1 VRQSL
6 SSFLRTY
13 SHSRGVRDRSLI
25 FGLIFAILFSTPSVL
40 VLCFGV
46 VGTSGNSI
54 FTGALL
60 TVSMAAL
67 GPLCFRR
74 NLVLVPADY
83 IFFLFLLTISFS
95 FAFNG
100 QSSNTKEC
108 ELLALSLS
116 AYPACR
122 LITETDLTIGRPSF
136 IAVSSLIVVLGTV
149 ATGFAVFQQWD
160 DPHGKPFVFG
170 FDAAPTYFLQSL
182 SFLILAGVTVGNL
195 TMRRTAIVS
204 ALIFLPMAIFAA
216 SLVRFTFLA
225 LAVSLFVA
233 IFFSGVGQ
241 RKHVFVIGAVI
252 LLAIA
257 TGLTARYAKAR
268 LLADYALEQSSG
280 VVTWKRPP
288 SCDLKINPKNS
299 IAIRKALSLDAL
311 FLMPRAGWIGTGLDS
326 FMNFSCIKQTEVH
339 NSSLQAAVEFG
350 WMGGA
355 LFVLIVVFTGVAI
368 LPLARHG
375 GAPLFVLCGLV
386 FVVMLSLAHG
396 RLSRD
401 AVLFALLGTA
411 VGLKETTKSLVLTPS
426 IGR

>member
-1 VRQSL
+1 
-6 SSFLRTY
+6 
-13 SHSRGVRDRSLI
+13 
-25 FGLIFAILFSTPSVL
+25 
-40 VLCFGV
+40 
-46 VGTSGNSI
+46 
-54 FTGALL
+54 
-60 TVSMAAL
+60 M
-67 GPLCFRR
+67 
-74 NLVLVPADY
+74 
-83 IFFLFLLTISFS
+83 
-95 FAFNG
+95 
-100 QSSNTKEC
+100 
-108 ELLALSLS
+108 
-116 AYPACR
+116 
-122 LITETDLTIGRPSF
+122 
-136 IAVSSLIVVLGTV
+136 
-149 ATGFAVFQQWD
+149 
-160 DPHGKPFVFG
+160 
-170 FDAAPTYFLQSL
+170 
-182 SFLILAGVTVGNL
+182 
-195 TMRRTAIVS
+195 
-204 ALIFLPMAIFAA
+204 
-216 SLVRFTFLA
+216 
-225 LAVSLFVA
+225 
-233 IFFSGVGQ
+233 
-241 RKHVFVIGAVI
+241 I

-257 TGLTARYAKAR
+257 TGMTARYAKAR

>member
-1 VRQSL
+1 
-6 SSFLRTY
+6 
-13 SHSRGVRDRSLI
+13 
-25 FGLIFAILFSTPSVL
+25 
-40 VLCFGV
+40 
-46 VGTSGNSI
+46 
-54 FTGALL
+54 
-60 TVSMAAL
+60 MAAL

-74 NLVLVPADY
+74 DLVLVPADY

-268 LLADYALEQSSG
+268 LIADYALEQSSG